1 MSAAL
6 LGSSAGLGL
15 GVLYMTTG
23 LSDHAVE
30 RAAEVRMA
38 EAAYSYPGGSHLEA
52 NGAGMRLGLDHFS
65 FQGTLD
71 TRMALARFADER
83 RAAKARKRA
92 ELECMTEA
100 VYYEARSE
108 DVRGQ
113 AAVAQVVLNRVKHPA
128 FPKTVC
134 GVVFQGSNHRGC
146 QFSFTCDGSMRG
158 RREGAAWDRAR
169 GIAKRAMAGQISG
182 YVGSATHYHTTAVSP
197 FWAPQMLRVAQVG
210 VHVFYKFSPYRTRAL
225 PTGSAPVME
234 QAVLTSAPTARAA
247 ELRVSGTMEK
257 AVEASL
263 APVTPEAAKPQ
274 PAPKPAEAAM
284 LTLPQAAAAGS

>member
-15 GVLYMTTG
+15 GVLYMTAG

-38 EAAYSYPGGSHLEA
+38 EAAYTYPGSHLEA
-52 NGAGMRLGLDHFS
+52 RGAGMRMGLDHFS
-65 FQGTLD
+65 FQGTID

-83 RAAKARKRA
+83 RAAKVRKRA
-92 ELECMTEA
+92 ELECMTQA

-108 DVRGQ
+108 DARGQ

-128 FPKTVC
+128 FPKSVC
-134 GVVFQGSNHRGC
+134 AVVFQGAGHPGC
-146 QFSFTCDGSMRG
+146 QFSFACDGSMR
-158 RREGAAWDRAR
+158 RHRESAAWDRAR
-169 GIAKRAMAGQISG
+169 GVAKRAIAGQISG
-182 YVGSATHYHTTAVSP
+182 YVGAATHYHTTAVSP
-197 FWAPQMLRVAQVG
+197 FWAPQMLRVTQVG
-210 VHVFYKFSPYRTRAL
+210 VHIFYKFSPYRTRAV
-225 PTGSAPVME
+225 PGAPVME

-263 APVTPEAAKPQ
+263 APVSPDAAKTQ

-284 LTLPQAAAAGS
+284 LSVPQAAAGS